1 MNKPVI
7 VLGAGGHAKVLIQTL
22 LLNDINIIGI
32 LDHKDIEMGR
42 KVMGISIIGTDD
54 SVLRYSTQDILL
66 VNGLGSVK
74 SMVARE
80 KLFAEMKRQGYMF
93 TAVIHPSAIIAS
105 DVTFGEGVQIMAG
118 AIVQPGCYVGDNS
131 LINTRVAVDHDC
143 HIGDHVHIAPGA
155 TLSGGVSVGSET
167 HIGTGATIIQGI
179 GIGRQCLVAA
189 GSVVIHDVP
198 DGQIVMGVPARSH
211 SIVNCHFS

>member
-7 VLGAGGHAKVLIQTL
+7 ILGAGGHAKVLIQAL
-22 LLNDINIIGI
+22 LLNHISIIGV
-32 LDHKDIEMGR
+32 LDHRDIELGR
-42 KVMGISIIGTDD
+42 KVMGIPIIGDDD
-54 SVLRYSTQDILL
+54 SVLKYSTQDILL

-74 SMVARE
+74 SMTARQS
-80 KLFAEMKRQGYMF
+80 LFAKMKRQGYLF
-93 TAVIHPSAIIAS
+93 TTVIHPSAIIAS

-118 AIVQPGCYVGDNS
+118 AIVQAGCYVGDNS

-155 TLSGGVSVGSET
+155 ILSGNVSVGSET

-179 GIGRQCLVAA
+179 GVGHHCLVAA

-198 DGQIVMGVPARSH
+198 DGKIVMGVPARSH
-211 SIVNCHFS
+211 SVVTG